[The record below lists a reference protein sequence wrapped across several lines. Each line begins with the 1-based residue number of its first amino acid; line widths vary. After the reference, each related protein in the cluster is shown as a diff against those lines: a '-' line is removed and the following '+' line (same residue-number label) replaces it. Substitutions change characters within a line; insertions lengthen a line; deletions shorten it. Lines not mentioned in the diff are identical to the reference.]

1 MPNNDD
7 KRNAYPAERR
17 TETTVKKTVCAY
29 TSLLN
34 AEPRCHRG
42 VGYKNS
48 VSKFHMLVMSKC
60 IELHNALIDETYHTE
75 YGEEFEIYEP
85 KYRIVTSTKYK
96 DRIPQTSFVLNYY
109 YKEIIPRLID
119 RNFACLKGRG
129 VDVARNTFKDILQKA
144 EPTDYV
150 LKADLKNYF
159 GSIEHEKLIAEL
171 KQYIRDEW
179 AIKYYADVINCND
192 KPYGIGLGSEIN
204 QLSATTFT
212 NKLDHML
219 DAMKHTYEKYMDD
232 FTYVGTKAE
241 CEYAL
246 SLIYEEAS
254 RLNLTVSKNKT
265 YIQPISK
272 PIRFLGFTF
281 LRHDDGKVTLKRIKQ
296 KRNNER
302 RKLRRMKEKSVPF
315 ERVLEHFNAVMAV
328 YKKGSRSGYI
338 KMWRYFNE
346 LFKEEI
352 DEFNKKEQCSGGNEQ
367 QKERFAVSPYC
378 RTD

>member
-7 KRNAYPAERR
+7 KRNACPVERR
-17 TETTVKKTVCAY
+17 MKTTVKETVCSY
-29 TSLLN
+29 SNLLN
-34 AEPRCHRG
+34 AEPRCHRS

-60 IELHNALIDETYHTE
+60 IALHNSLMDETYHTE

-109 YKEIIPRLID
+109 YQEIIPHLID
-119 RNFACLKGRG
+119 NNFACIKGRG
-129 VDVARNTFKDILQKA
+129 VDIARKTFKNILANA

-159 GSIEHEKLIAEL
+159 GSIDHDKLISEIE
-171 KQYIRDEW
+171 QYMHDEW
-179 AIKYYADVINCND
+179 ARMYYADVINCNN
-192 KPYGIGLGSEIN
+192 KAVGIGLGSEIN

-212 NKLDHML
+212 NKIDHVL
-219 DAMKHTYEKYMDD
+219 NDIKYTYGKYMDD
-232 FTYVGTKAE
+232 FTFVGTKAE

-246 SLIYEEAS
+246 SLIYEEAD

-265 YIQPISK
+265 YIQPVSK
-272 PIRFLGFTF
+272 PIKFLGFTF
-281 LRHDDGKVTLKRIKQ
+281 LRHNNGKVTLKRIKQ

-302 RKLRRMKEKSVPF
+302 RKLRRMKVKGVPF
-315 ERVLEHFNAVMAV
+315 DKVMEHFTAVMAV

-338 KMWRYFNE
+338 KMWNYFNE
-346 LFKEEI
+346 LFKEELN
-352 DEFNKKEQCSGGNEQ
+352 EFNNQKQCSGRNEQ
-367 QKERFAVSPYC
+367 
-378 RTD
+378 